1 MIIIFIVDVVGLREN
16 VSFQLLLCRICI
28 LLTRYYMNSRS
39 LHVSNMTTVMNVV
52 RTGKVYVIISR
63 AQS

>member
-1 MIIIFIVDVVGLREN
+1 MIIIFIVDVVVGLREN
-16 VSFQLLLCRICI
+16 VSLQLLL
-28 LLTRYYMNSRS
+28 LQNMHSTYTSRS